1 MTDEYG
7 KGVAMDVAGLSPAAL
22 EAFFAHATLGLCV
35 INEGL
40 RFVRVNEALAQFNS
54 LPMEGHVGKT
64 IEEALG
70 ERGRR
75 LAEICQQ
82 VFATKAAAYG
92 ALTEGFDPVAKV
104 QKYFAVDV
112 LPVRD
117 ERGAMTAVLG
127 MVRDVTSARHVEQE
141 REVIL
146 RRERAAREN
155 AEAANTAK
163 DRFLAALSH
172 ELRTP
177 LTPVVVAADLL
188 MRDPKL
194 PEFIR
199 DELALIRRNVE
210 LEARL
215 IDDLLDLTRITRGQL
230 HLVMETIDARGCL
243 RAAIDICGAEIHAKN
258 LRWQVNIPN
267 EPLAVRADASRVQQ
281 VLWNI
286 LKNAIKFTPSG
297 GLVTVSAGQT
307 APDARGHRWVEV
319 RVIDTGIGIAAEMI
333 DKVFDAFERGG
344 AGGGDHHTQFG
355 GLGLGL
361 AISKAITELH
371 GGTLE
376 AASEGTGKGAT
387 FVLRMPLADAARIS
401 ECSPPPGPASDVE
414 PTRPLRVLLVED
426 HPDSAAVIRR
436 LLRANGHTIYYAPT
450 VADARAALDREAFDV
465 VVSDIGLPDGTGL
478 DVVDHILRRGLTLP
492 AVAVSGYGME
502 EDLARSKAA
511 GFKAHLTKPINP
523 KVLEATLVAITRR

>member
-1 MTDEYG
+1 MAEAIENNILLDAT
-7 KGVAMDVAGLSPAAL
+7 GLSPAAL

-35 INEGL
+35 INHAL
-40 RFVRVNEALAQFNS
+40 QFVRVNEALAQFNS
-54 LPMEGHVGKT
+54 LSVGAHHGKT
-64 IEEALG
+64 IEEVLG

-75 LAEICQQ
+75 LIEICQQ
-82 VFATKAAAYG
+82 VFATRTAAYG
-92 ALTEGFDPVAKV
+92 ASIEGFDPAEKV

-112 LPVRD
+112 LPFMD
-117 ERGAMTAVLG
+117 EHGAMSAVLG
-127 MVRDVTSARHVEQE
+127 IVRDVTAARHVEQE

-146 RRERAAREN
+146 RRERAARET
-155 AEAANTAK
+155 AEAANTSK

-177 LTPVVVAADLL
+177 LTPVVVATDLL

-230 HLVMETIDARGCL
+230 HLAMEIIDARDCL

-307 APDARGHRWVEV
+307 APDARAHRWLEV
-319 RVIDTGIGIAAEMI
+319 RVIDTGIGIAPEMI

-344 AGGGDHHTQFG
+344 VGDHHKQFG

-361 AISKAITELH
+361 AISKAIVELH

-376 AASEGTGKGAT
+376 ATSEGTGKGAT
-387 FVLRMPLADAARIS
+387 FVLRMPLTDAARIS
-401 ECSPPPGPASDVE
+401 GCTPAPGPANEVE
-414 PTRPLRVLLVED
+414 PSRPLRVLLVED
-426 HPDSAAVIRR
+426 HADSAAVIRR
-436 LLRANGHTIYYAPT
+436 LLRASGHTICYAPT